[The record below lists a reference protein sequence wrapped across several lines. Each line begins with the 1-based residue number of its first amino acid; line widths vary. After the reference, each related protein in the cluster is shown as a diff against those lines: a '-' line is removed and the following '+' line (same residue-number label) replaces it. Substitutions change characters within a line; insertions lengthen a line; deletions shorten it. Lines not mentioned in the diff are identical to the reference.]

1 MFQFLSQLT
10 NFGPRI
16 ETAKLLLIQK
26 DVRGCVWS
34 ETFFSGQSMLWNRK
48 KFLPQTRESCL
59 TFFGQQLEAV
69 FAFSFAENSRV
80 IYLRNL
86 ITQEI

>member
-1 MFQFLSQLT
+1 MYAVV
-10 NFGPRI
+10 FGVKRS
-16 ETAKLLLIQK
+16 L
-26 DVRGCVWS
+26 VVNRSV
-34 ETFFSGQSMLWNRK
+34 LWNRK